1 MYNLEFHWSTPEALS
16 IHSAFQPAPHA
27 CFIMADVKNEDNSS
41 VASGDLYDQHDDKS
55 KDWNVGLELEF
66 LNAVAR
72 CKPVG
77 IHKYFRLI
85 SIQRQFNQ
93 TSHTQYSIQD
103 IRERLSAYYD
113 MDALEEL
120 EQEEEEEE
128 DVEGEAD
135 EEHELHEFTLPLDE
149 YEQLI
154 SEHRQEDEAELSASS
169 PSPPPAKKSR
179 TLKRDASPMSSAS
192 ATPTPEPEEGK
203 SSRRSTRKKTD
214 TRKRTSGTS
223 KGTSSTSTG
232 TATGSR
238 RKRR

>member
-1 MYNLEFHWSTPEALS
+1 
-16 IHSAFQPAPHA
+16 
-27 CFIMADVKNEDNSS
+27 MADVKNEDNSS
-41 VASGDLYDQHDDKS
+41 IASGDLSDQQFDKS
-55 KDWNVGLELEF
+55 KDWNVGLELDF

-77 IHKYFRLI
+77 IHKHFRLI

-93 TSHTQYSIQD
+93 KSHTPYSIQD
-103 IRERLSAYYD
+103 IRDRLGAYYD

-135 EEHELHEFTLPLDE
+135 EENDLHEFTLPLDE

-154 SEHRQEDEAELSASS
+154 SEHRQEEEAELSAPS
-169 PSPPPAKKSR
+169 PSPPPPSKKSR
-179 TLKRDASPMSSAS
+179 THKRDASPMSSAS

-223 KGTSSTSTG
+223 KGTSSTGTG
-232 TATGSR
+232 TASGSR